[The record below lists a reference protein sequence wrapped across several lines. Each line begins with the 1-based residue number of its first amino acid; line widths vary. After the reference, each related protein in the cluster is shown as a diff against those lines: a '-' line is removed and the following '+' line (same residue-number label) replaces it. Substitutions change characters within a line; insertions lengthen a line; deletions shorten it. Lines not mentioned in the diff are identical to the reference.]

1 MLDLVQIYLFT
12 PSGRVILKKNQ
23 VAQIFQKSSYRKTY
37 LAIIMLVSDSAEMR
51 NYISI
56 SAELATFNHYV
67 CAQFPA
73 Q

>member
-1 MLDLVQIYLFT
+1 MNLVQIYLFT
-12 PSGRVILKKNQ
+12 LSGKVILKKKNQ
-23 VAQIFQKSSYRKTY
+23 VAQIFQKSNYRKTY
-37 LAIIMLVSDSAEMR
+37 MAIIMLVSDSAEMR

-67 CAQFPA
+67 SAQFPA